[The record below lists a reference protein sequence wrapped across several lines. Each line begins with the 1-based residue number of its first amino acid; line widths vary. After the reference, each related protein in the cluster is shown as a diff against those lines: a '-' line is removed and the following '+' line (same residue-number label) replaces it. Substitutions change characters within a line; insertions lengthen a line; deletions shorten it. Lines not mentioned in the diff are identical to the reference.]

1 MTDQTVR
8 PDTPEADASA
18 DDALPADAGGATD
31 AQDLQQELEQ
41 VRAQYARALAD
52 YQNLERRSREDRAEV
67 GRAALAGVVVGLL
80 PVLDDLQRAI
90 EAADNANDARDDHPE
105 ASVDEA
111 SWLEGVRLVAQKF
124 AQTLQQLGMEE
135 IHALGQPFDPN
146 RHEAVGGA
154 PGPDGQVVHLLRR
167 GYLLKGQVVRPAMVM
182 VGNGEADGRA
192 GSSAPAST
200 DSSSAG

>member
-18 DDALPADAGGATD
+18 DDASPAVAGGAMD

-90 EAADNANDARDDHPE
+90 EAADNASDATDDRGM
-105 ASVDEA
+105 DEA

-192 GSSAPAST
+192 GSPAPAST